1 MTNVMLQKNR
11 INIKNIRLQ
20 KKCQLAQPSAAL
32 LAAFSGGLSW
42 TFRKRAKRRR
52 RPLRTLN
59 VVQGHP
65 IHEHWKMSAEPL
77 NGPVSSSS
85 TKTEADPAFDFVS
98 RQDKSTELL
107 HSNEVT
113 CPLVQSTATPTRAS
127 VFVFLTETRYRLRR
141 RRWPA
146 SSDKN
151 GSGPGVRLRKSASDK
166 KRARCLKRNP
176 FFRIC
181 AQLPK

>member
-1 MTNVMLQKNR
+1 
-11 INIKNIRLQ
+11 
-20 KKCQLAQPSAAL
+20 
-32 LAAFSGGLSW
+32 
-42 TFRKRAKRRR
+42 
-52 RPLRTLN
+52 

-98 RQDKSTELL
+98 RQDKSAELL
-107 HSNEVT
+107 YSNEAT
-113 CPLVQSTATPTRAS
+113 CPLVQLTATPTSVS

-146 SSDKN
+146 SSDEK
-151 GSGPGVRLRKSASDK
+151 GSGPGVRLRQSAK
-166 KRARCLKRNP
+166 AKR
-176 FFRIC
+176 
-181 AQLPK
+181 